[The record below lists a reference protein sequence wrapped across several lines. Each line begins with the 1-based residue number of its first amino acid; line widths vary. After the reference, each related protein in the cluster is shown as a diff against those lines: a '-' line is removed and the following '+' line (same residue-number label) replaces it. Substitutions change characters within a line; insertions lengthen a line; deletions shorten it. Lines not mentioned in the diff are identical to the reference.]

1 MTPRHES
8 GIKVISKRSKG
19 LQKMCTKAEMTKIA
33 RDTAELGVADLI
45 EVEDDAAYGEILEIA
60 IDYAVEEFDAE
71 QESDGS
77 WNDCTNYQA
86 CAERATEH
94 WMDDQAAMYEAMQDD
109 RAHAMADL
117 AAGL

>member
-1 MTPRHES
+1 
-8 GIKVISKRSKG
+8 
-19 LQKMCTKAEMTKIA
+19 MCTKAEMTKIA